1 MYLFMST
8 PGMIKIEE
16 FHEVSVKKK
25 KKKKKIGSLEI
36 SEL

>member
-1 MYLFMST
+1 MST

-16 FHEVSVKKK
+16 SHEVSVKKKK